1 MIVDEPRFTR
11 LVERFDPFD
20 PECSEHFLQ
29 VVDELR
35 ERCPVAHSDAQG
47 GFWAVS
53 RFKDVRSGF
62 GDNEVF
68 STVETTTIPPNPGAI
83 PLIPLQCELDVHNG
97 FRRLLDPYFRAG
109 AVGKYEAPIRN
120 IVSALIDSFVERGS
134 CEFIADFARQVPGA
148 VIFRLFLGLDE
159 SELDQAYHWT
169 MAIMHDLDK
178 PDAHLIHQNFMA
190 LIAGLLERRRAEPRR
205 DDIVDA
211 LMHGTVSGRPLADD
225 EILRTLMML
234 IAAGLDTTI
243 HSLGIVVHNVAVQPE
258 LRVQLEAEPGLIPE
272 AVEELLRR
280 VPPAGGLV
288 RTARRDTVVGD
299 QQIRCG
305 ERVLLLV
312 AGANRDPREFDAP
325 EEIDLRR
332 QGRSLVFGHG
342 AHYCLGVHLARL
354 ELRISLE
361 EILSRMKQMR
371 LASQPV
377 PYDSGCSRGPTELKL
392 SFEPGPRLS

>member
-1 MIVDEPRFTR
+1 MTIDESRFTR

-20 PECSEHFLQ
+20 PECGEHFLEI
-29 VVDELR
+29 VDDLR
-35 ERCPVAHSDAQG
+35 ERCPVAHSDAHG

-53 RFKDVRSGF
+53 RFEDVRSGF
-62 GDNEVF
+62 ADNEVF
-68 STVETTTIPPNPGAI
+68 STVETTTIPPNPGAVPI
-83 PLIPLQCELDVHNG
+83 IPLQCEPGVHTG

-109 AVGKYEAPIRN
+109 AVGKYEAPIRS
-120 IVSALIDSFVERGS
+120 IVSSLIDSFVERGS
-134 CEFIADFARQVPGA
+134 CEFIGDFARQLPGA
-148 VIFRLFLGLDE
+148 VIFGQFLGLDE

-169 MAIMHDLDK
+169 MAIMHDLEK

-211 LMHGTVSGRPLADD
+211 LLHGSVSDQPLADD

-243 HSLGIVVHNVAVQPE
+243 HSLGIIVHNLAVQPD
-258 LRVQLEAEPGLIPE
+258 LCARLAAEPALIPD

-288 RTARRDTVVGD
+288 RTARRDTVVGG
-299 QQIRCG
+299 QPIRSG

-312 AGANRDPREFDAP
+312 AGANRDPREFTAP
-325 EEIDLRR
+325 EEIEL
-332 QGRSLVFGHG
+332 GR
-342 AHYCLGVHLARL
+342 
-354 ELRISLE
+354 
-361 EILSRMKQMR
+361 
-371 LASQPV
+371 
-377 PYDSGCSRGPTELKL
+377 
-392 SFEPGPRLS
+392 PGR